1 MKKQKLYQRK
11 VIIIP
16 LAIVFVVVLA
26 LQFFRPDVKNPPVTG
41 DVKVP
46 HEIQTILRNSCYD
59 CHSNETNLTWYD
71 KVAPASWLVAQH
83 IKDGRRGLNF
93 SEWDKL
99 SPADQKAK
107 LWESVNQVSQGAMPL
122 RSYTFAHPGA
132 KLSKKDIKTLQN
144 YIWSLKVSNVPQDTT
159 QIKALERQTEIVKT
173 SQKLAQIPKAPNG
186 IAYIADYKNWAVIS
200 TTQRLDNGTMRIIFG
215 NDIAVKAIREKKISP
230 WPDGTIIAKAGY
242 DEIEDENGNISQGAF
257 KQVEFMIKDQIKYK
271 KTNGW
276 GFSRFKTPQM
286 VPYGKNADFVI
297 ECMNCHKP
305 MEKNDYVFTLPIR
318 Q

>member
-1 MKKQKLYQRK
+1 MKKQKIYKRK
-11 VIIIP
+11 VVMIP
-16 LAIVFVVVLA
+16 LAILVVIFA
-26 LQFFRPDVKNPPVTG
+26 AIQFIHPEITNPPVTG
-41 DVKVP
+41 DLKVP
-46 HEIQTILRNSCYD
+46 HEVQTILRNSCYD
-59 CHSNETNLTWYD
+59 CHSNETNLSWYD
-71 KVAPASWLVAQH
+71 KVVPASWLVAQH
-83 IKDGRRGLNF
+83 IKDGRNGLNF

-122 RSYTFAHPGA
+122 ESYTFAHPEA
-132 KLSKKDIKTLQN
+132 KVSQKDLKVLQN
-144 YIWSLKVSNVPQDTT
+144 YIWSLRVNNKPQDTAKINALQQQT
-159 QIKALERQTEIVKT
+159 KGIKKA
-173 SQKLAQIPKAPNG
+173 QKLAQIPKAPNG
-186 IAYIADYKNWAVIS
+186 IAYIANYKNWAVIS

-230 WPDGTIIAKAGY
+230 WPDGTIIAKAAY
-242 DEIEDENGNISQGAF
+242 DEIEDEDGNISQGTF
-257 KQVEFMIKDQIKYK
+257 KQVEFMIKDHIKYK

-276 GFSRFKTPQM
+276 GFSRFKTTELI
-286 VPYGKNADFVI
+286 PYGKSADFVI

>member
-16 LAIVFVVVLA
+16 FAILFVVVLA
-26 LQFFRPDVKNPPVTG
+26 LQFFRPDVKNPPITTE
-41 DVKVP
+41 VKVP

-59 CHSNETNLTWYD
+59 CHSNETNLRWYD
-71 KVAPASWLVAQH
+71 KVVPASWLVAQH
-83 IKDGRRGLNF
+83 IKDGRNGLNF

-122 RSYTFAHPGA
+122 QSYTFAHPGA
-132 KLSKKDIKTLQN
+132 RLSQKDIKILQN

-159 QIKALERQTEIVKT
+159 QIKALERQAESVKT

-215 NDIAVKAIREKKISP
+215 NDVAVKAIREKKISP
-230 WPDGTIIAKAGY
+230 WPDGTIIAKVGY

-257 KQVEFMIKDQIKYK
+257 KQVEFMIKDHIKYK

>member
-16 LAIVFVVVLA
+16 FAILFVVVLA
-26 LQFFRPDVKNPPVTG
+26 LQFFRPDVKNPPITTE
-41 DVKVP
+41 VKVP

-59 CHSNETNLTWYD
+59 CHSNETNLRWYD
-71 KVAPASWLVAQH
+71 KVVPASWLVAQH
-83 IKDGRRGLNF
+83 IKDGRNGLNF

-122 RSYTFAHPGA
+122 QSYTFAHPGA
-132 KLSKKDIKTLQN
+132 KLSQKDIKTLQN

-159 QIKALERQTEIVKT
+159 QIKALERQAESVKT

-215 NDIAVKAIREKKISP
+215 NDVAVKAIREKKISP
-230 WPDGTIIAKAGY
+230 WPDGTIIAKVGY

-257 KQVEFMIKDQIKYK
+257 KQVEFMIKDHIKYK